1 MKLRLQCW
9 VTLPLRVFEHFFV
22 PLLCVCGAGRSL
34 ADFII
39 RALTEYSLKTSGVL
53 DLRHSARG
61 GNGSKMAALKE
72 EQCYGLS
79 CGRVSNGSNVSV
91 FHVKLTDSALRAFEG
106 YQSGKVNGYFRYS
119 DILVSLWSLS
129 GRLWQ
134 AEFGQSP
141 LTPSPPPP
149 PPLVVVVLVLLL
161 LLLLV
166 FTAIHGQYAA
176 QLFLVCLV

>member
-1 MKLRLQCW
+1 MDKCW
-9 VTLPLRVFEHFFV
+9 VTLLFLIFRRIFVLRV
-22 PLLCVCGAGRSL
+22 CVCGAGWSL
-34 ADFII
+34 ADFTV
-39 RALTEYSLKTSGVL
+39 RELTEYSLKTSGVL

-61 GNGSKMAALKE
+61 GNGGKMAALKE

-106 YQSGKVNGYFRYS
+106 YQSGKVNGCFRYS

-141 LTPSPPPP
+141 LTLLPP
-149 PPLVVVVLVLLL
+149 PPLVVGSSPPH
-161 LLLLV
+161 
-166 FTAIHGQYAA
+166 TASRLINSR
-176 QLFLVCLV
+176 